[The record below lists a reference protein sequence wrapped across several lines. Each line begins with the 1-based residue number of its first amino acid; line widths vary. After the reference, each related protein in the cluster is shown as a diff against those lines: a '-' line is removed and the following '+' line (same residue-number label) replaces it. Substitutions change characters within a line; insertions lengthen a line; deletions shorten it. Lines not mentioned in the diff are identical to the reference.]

1 MIFSFYNLT
10 AFSNLA
16 IIRSKVDVAAVVGSG
31 SDNRP
36 LQGQSP
42 YVLNAGLQ
50 YIDRELGMSFS
61 ASYNKV
67 GQRIAIVGN
76 VNEPDI
82 WEAGRAFLDLQ
93 VTKSLWK
100 DRIEIKFNAQNILA
114 QKQNYYQNREL
125 DDTKVNAGKGFFNGL
140 LTGDSQNNNGY
151 NKNEDDLIWSTKF
164 GRVYSLSVS
173 VKF

>member
-1 MIFSFYNLT
+1 M
-10 AFSNLA
+10 
-16 IIRSKVDVAAVVGSG
+16 
-31 SDNRP
+31 
-36 LQGQSP
+36 
-42 YVLNAGLQ
+42 
-50 YIDRELGMSFS
+50 
-61 ASYNKV
+61 
-67 GQRIAIVGN
+67 
-76 VNEPDI
+76 NEPDI
-82 WEAGRAFLDLQ
+82 WEAGRAFLDIQ

-100 DRIEIKFNAQNILA
+100 NRIEIKLNAQNILA

-125 DDTKVNAGKGFFNGL
+125 DDTKVNAGKGFFNAL